1 VGSSWQVFRSRCG
14 SSTATPLP
22 PWRSPFGDLLTYCTD
37 TAYDEA
43 NAELARG
50 SRVLAHDA
58 SSTEASR
65 GAIGTHSSAREAAT
79 VAGRADV
86 EHLVLIHIQPY
97 SRRTHGSAEPHCG
110 IDRRSSPTRN
120 LILHRLLEMSQT
132 RPPDYT
138 VLLDNGSRDGSAQA
152 IRNAYPN
159 VSVVRDQ

>member
-1 VGSSWQVFRSRCG
+1 VRAGLELAGFQVQVRIQHRHAAP
-14 SSTATPLP
+14 TVAL
-22 PWRSPFGDLLTYCTD
+22 PFGDLLTYCTD

-86 EHLVLIHIQPY
+86 EHLVLIHIQPGF
-97 SRRTHGSAEPHCG
+97 SSEALANEARAIFSAVTVGDDLLSMPQCGSADPWV
-110 IDRRSSPTRN
+110 RR
-120 LILHRLLEMSQT
+120 L
-132 RPPDYT
+132 
-138 VLLDNGSRDGSAQA
+138 
-152 IRNAYPN
+152 
-159 VSVVRDQ
+159 